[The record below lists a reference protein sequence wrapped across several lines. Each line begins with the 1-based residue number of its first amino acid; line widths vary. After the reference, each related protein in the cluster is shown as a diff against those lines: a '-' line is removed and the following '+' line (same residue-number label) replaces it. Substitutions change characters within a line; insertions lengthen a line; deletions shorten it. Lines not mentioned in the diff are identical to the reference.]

1 MESML
6 DKTVIGVDLGATKI
20 QAGRIKQNKI
30 EQEFY
35 RPISAGE
42 GKERVLQE
50 VIETIEEVFRP
61 GVDSIGVGVP
71 GLVDVEHGIV
81 YDVINIPS
89 WDEVYLKDQL
99 ESQVNCPVYINN
111 DANCFALGEKYFGKA
126 RDHSN
131 IVGLTLGTGVGA
143 GIIIH
148 DRLYAGKSCGAGEFG
163 MIPYNGQ
170 NFEYFCS
177 GQFFREIHH
186 QDGNE
191 IFRRAESGDSEA
203 LELYEQYGYHIGQAV
218 TTILFA
224 IDPEIIVLGG
234 SISRAYRYFKDEMWK
249 VLDMFPYKS
258 VIEHLIIEI
267 TDSPKI
273 AILGAGALYYDA
285 HA

>member
-6 DKTVIGVDLGATKI
+6 DKTVIGVDLGGTKI

-42 GKERVLQE
+42 GKESVLQE
-50 VIETIEEVFRP
+50 VIETIEQVFLP
-61 GVDSIGVGVP
+61 SVDSIGVGVP

-89 WDEVYLKDQL
+89 WEEVYLKDQL
-99 ESQVNCPVYINN
+99 ESHFNCPVYINN

-126 RDHSN
+126 RGHSN

-177 GQFFREIHH
+177 GQFFWEVHH

-191 IFRRAESGDSEA
+191 LYKRANDGDSEA
-203 LELYEQYGYHIGQAV
+203 LELYKQYGYHIGQAV

-224 IDPEIIVLGG
+224 IDPEIIILGG
-234 SISRAYRYFKDEMWK
+234 SISRAHRYFKDEMWK

-258 VIEHLIIEI
+258 VTEHLIIEI

>member
-99 ESQVNCPVYINN
+99 ESHFNCPVYINN